1 DTEYEA
7 AAYVA
12 ERPQLLKIANE
23 MASYDGLDA
32 SDKEDRSV
40 VLSQQVRCL
49 LLYSKTQY
57 KTHKMSLGSTTFQ
70 TFLKC
75 LFFRTRHLT
84 KGIIFKSI
92 KLCFPSKKFSSK
104 NTNVLRSAAN
114 AAYRSYR
121 EALRHGLEKVAKQ
134 YVEDFK

>member
-1 DTEYEA
+1 
-7 AAYVA
+7 
-12 ERPQLLKIANE
+12 

-32 SDKEDRSV
+32 SDKEDRSI

-57 KTHKMSLGSTTFQ
+57 KTHKMSLEINDVSNI
-70 TFLKC
+70 LKC

-84 KGIIFKSI
+84 KDIIFKSI

-104 NTNVLRSAAN
+104 NTNVLRSATN

-121 EALRHGLEKVAKQ
+121 EALHHGLEKVAKQ